1 MNAHTSISGSAAFDP
16 NSWHHSQ
23 MTIREA
29 IDLSQ
34 SGGHSYSSPNVPK
47 GFNTVVGF
55 FFDCYDWYPAAYDD
69 EEGNAMKDRELIRY
83 GEWCDKYARKL
94 GLEVKEV
101 EAPAALKVHG
111 IMTLKAYPEALLEIR
126 CTEVP

>member
-1 MNAHTSISGSAAFDP
+1 MNAHTNISGSAAFDP
-16 NSWHHSQ
+16 NAWHHSQ

-34 SGGHSYSSPNVPK
+34 SGGHPYSSPNVPK

-55 FFDCYDWYPAAYDD
+55 FFDCYDWYLAMYDD
-69 EEGNAMKDRELIRY
+69 EEGNAMKDRELIQY
-83 GEWCDKYARKL
+83 EEWCAKYARKL

-111 IMTLKAYPEALLEIR
+111 IMTLKAYPEGLLHIR
-126 CTEVP
+126 CVEMP